1 MLQKP
6 VTLIL
11 LASLF
16 ASVARAFEAAF
27 HAKIFTFG
35 GTATL
40 QIFDQQ
46 GFSPSGKLLEAG
58 KLACSGVDCSASL
71 YALRTEKIPD
81 FSNCHAN
88 TSSSPRLDGFIFRI
102 SSESIG

>member
-35 GTATL
+35 GTAAL

-58 KLACSGVDCSASL
+58 KLACFGVDCSAYTHSARRKYPISL
-71 YALRTEKIPD
+71 IAMLTHHHHLTLTVL
-81 FSNCHAN
+81 FS
-88 TSSSPRLDGFIFRI
+88 
-102 SSESIG
+102 